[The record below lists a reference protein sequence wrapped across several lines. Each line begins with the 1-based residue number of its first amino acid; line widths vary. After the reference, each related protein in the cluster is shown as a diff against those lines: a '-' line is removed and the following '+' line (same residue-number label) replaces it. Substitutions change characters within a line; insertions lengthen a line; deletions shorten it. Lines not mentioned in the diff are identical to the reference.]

1 MPGIQTTQSAEVF
14 VDYDRVVLKMGKFQ
28 ATIPY
33 AIAFKIAQGIR
44 VSAKHI
50 QRINHV
56 SETWTEIAEDPNLEP
71 RTYVERG
78 RKPIR
83 PKAWAVNL
91 SGETV
96 VLVFD
101 DVRAEM
107 HFSDA
112 LRISQWLRIAGRQC
126 KRNVGDSTRHMNAAG
141 MLTDAALN
149 R

>member
-1 MPGIQTTQSAEVF
+1 MSGIQTTQSAEVF
-14 VDYDRVVLKMGKFQ
+14 VDYDRVVLKIGKFQ
-28 ATIPY
+28 TTIPY

-50 QRINHV
+50 QRTYNV
-56 SETWTEIAEDPNLEP
+56 SETWIEVAEDPNLEA
-71 RTYVERG
+71 RNYVERG
-78 RKPIR
+78 RKPVR
-83 PKAWAVNL
+83 AKTWKVNL

-96 VLVFD
+96 ILVFD

-112 LRISQWLRIAGRQC
+112 LRVSQWLRIAGKQC
-126 KRNVGDSTRHMNAAG
+126 KRNVGDSARHMNAAG

-149 R
+149 